1 MTRLSFAAL
10 RPAATEQAMRMVV
23 LLQASDPDLLAA
35 LSDDTLAALEQHPE
49 VTLRLVPESDTGGG
63 CTVAGGYRGSE
74 TPPALLVTTSLSRRR
89 RAFTALH
96 EFGHHLQRTSL
107 DLAEVLLEHDA
118 DEHLE
123 EAACQVFA
131 SRVLLSD
138 ALFTPLTPV
147 RGPDATTVAEFYARS
162 NASRAAC
169 CVRAAGLLHGG
180 GAVVLYREDGTVD
193 MAASTGLIPPAR
205 GSDQSATPLLARALA
220 RPGGTVEHD
229 ETVIAYSTGASGL
242 LYGQATWVDGY
253 VVAVLK
259 PDSASWK
266 PFAPPRTATG
276 TYTGLSKWATCDHC
290 LTQFTVT
297 KDVCARCTT
306 PRCPRRHCACPSSA
320 GERACPRCTLTLD
333 KARFADFAD
342 PSTPCRDCA

>member
-1 MTRLSFAAL
+1 MSFATL
-10 RPAATEQAMRMVV
+10 RPAATAQAVRMVAR
-23 LLQASDPDLLAA
+23 LQASDPDLLAA
-35 LSDDTLAALEQHPE
+35 LSDDTLAALDRHPG

-63 CTVAGGYRGSE
+63 CIVAGGYRGSE

-107 DLAEVLLEHDA
+107 DLAAVLLEHDA
-118 DEHLE
+118 DEDLE
-123 EAACQVFA
+123 EAACQVFS

-138 ALFTPLTPV
+138 TLVASITPV
-147 RGPDATTVAEFYARS
+147 RGPDATTVAEFYERS

-169 CVRAAGLLHGG
+169 CVRAAELLAGG

-193 MAASTGLIPPAR
+193 MAVSTGLIPPAR
-205 GSDQSATPLLARALA
+205 RSDQSATPLLARALA

-229 ETVIAYSTGASGL
+229 DTVIAYSTGTSGL
-242 LYGQATWVDGY
+242 LYGQATWVDEY
-253 VVAVLK
+253 IVAVLM
-259 PDSASWK
+259 PDNASWK

-276 TYTGLSKWATCDHC
+276 TYTYTGPSKWATCDYC

-320 GERACPRCTLTLD
+320 GERACPSCTLTLD

-342 PSTPCRDCA
+342 PSTPCRDCS